1 MDDAQY
7 IEWIFENGS
16 VTLKKLGWWKHTI
29 YVTKLFFS
37 LNDIADD
44 DYDDDNI
51 IIIDDN
57 NIMIIINFSA
67 SSLAVSLY
75 RFDTSS
81 QFFYTALY
89 KM

>member
-1 MDDAQY
+1 M
-7 IEWIFENGS
+7 
-16 VTLKKLGWWKHTI
+16 
-29 YVTKLFFS
+29 LFRS
-37 LNDIADD
+37 IADD

-67 SSLAVSLY
+67 SSLALSLY